1 MTIPVC
7 KLIYRLARPVTISVC
22 KLIYRLARLVS
33 IPVSKLIYR
42 LARLVTIPAILF
54 IETPIAE
61 NSLGLF
67 YGHMPNCCSHSFQP
81 FT

>member
-1 MTIPVC
+1 MTIYRLARLVIIPVC
-7 KLIYRLARPVTISVC
+7 KLIYRLARLVTISVC

-33 IPVSKLIYR
+33 IP
-42 LARLVTIPAILF
+42 AILF
-54 IETPIAE
+54 IEAPIAE

-67 YGHMPNCCSHSFQP
+67 YGHMPNCSSHLSQP